1 MIACEQQE
9 SFDCIKQ
16 LRRIAQEMSKKCEE
30 SIWNKIEEEKVIIKP
45 VVRNIRIELAEAGFY
60 KGLNKF
66 VTISSKVLIA
76 ALVLWPIISPDHA
89 LTVLQALNVALLNA
103 FDTYYVYVVS
113 FFLIFCIGMAVI
125 PAVGKLTLG
134 PQNEKPEFSNFSWFS
149 MMFGAGMGI
158 GLMVFS
164 TAEPLW
170 HFGENPEII
179 KGNVAPLTQDAV
191 QSTFRYAFLHYGLH
205 PWGIYVAI
213 GLSMAY
219 FTHARNL
226 PLTVRSSLAPIFG
239 RYLNGITGHLL
250 DITAIIATLLGVA
263 VTIGFGVSQ
272 LVTGFNGLTPLD
284 WLMSSGD
291 QPAPTKTALMLV
303 LIMVMLLSTI
313 SAATGVGRGVKYLSN
328 LNLGLSFIL
337 LLVFLVF
344 GSLFFSLKL
353 YGTALIDYLIT
364 LPAISFEVYEQ
375 NTPLGDWQE
384 NGTIMYWA
392 WWIAFA
398 PFVGLFL
405 ARISKG
411 RSIREFVLGAMLA
424 PAAMCFVWLVLL
436 GGAAINLE
444 LTGAAGGTIIGAAP
458 SDQLFATLNV
468 MLSGNM
474 ATTISILSV
483 VLILTFLITSA
494 DSGVLVLN
502 TIMAGGNVNA
512 HIKHRFIWGMIL
524 TIVVGTLLIVGDG
537 GLEAL
542 QKAMIIGAL
551 PFSVVMVL
559 MCFSV
564 IKEIICHR
572 KRHGAG

>member
-1 MIACEQQE
+1 MKRL
-9 SFDCIKQ
+9 FK
-16 LRRIAQEMSKKCEE
+16 
-30 SIWNKIEEEKVIIKP
+30 
-45 VVRNIRIELAEAGFY
+45 NIQIELAEAGFY

-76 ALVLWPIISPDHA
+76 TLVLWPVVSPDHA
-89 LTVLQALNVALLNA
+89 LTVLQTLNIALLNT
-103 FDTYYVYVVS
+103 FDAYYIYVVS
-113 FFLIFCIGMAVI
+113 FFLIFCIGMAVV
-125 PAVGKLTLG
+125 PSVGKLKLG
-134 PQNEKPEFSNFSWFS
+134 QQNEKPEFSNFSWFS

-170 HFGENPEII
+170 HFGENPETI
-179 KGNVAPLTQDAV
+179 KGNVAPLTQDAI
-191 QSTFRYAFLHYGLH
+191 QSTFRYAFFHYGLH
-205 PWGIYVAI
+205 PWGIYVAV

-226 PLTVRSSLAPIFG
+226 PLTIRSSLAPIFG
-239 RYLNGITGHLL
+239 RYLNGITGHFL

-263 VTIGFGVSQ
+263 VTIGYGVSQ
-272 LVTGFNGLTPLD
+272 LVTGFNGLAPLD
-284 WLMSSGD
+284 WMMSTGEN
-291 QPAPTKTALMLV
+291 PVPTKAALLLV
-303 LIMVMLLSTI
+303 LVIVMLLSTI

-328 LNLGLSFIL
+328 LNLGLSLIL

-353 YGTALIDYLIT
+353 YGSALIDYLVS
-364 LPAISFEVYEQ
+364 LPVISFEVFEQ

-384 NGTIMYWA
+384 SGTIMYWA

-398 PFVGLFL
+398 PFVGFFL

-444 LTGAAGGTIIGAAP
+444 LIGAAEGNIIGAAP
-458 SDQLFATLNV
+458 SAQLFETLNV
-468 MLSGNM
+468 MLSSNM
-474 ATTISILSV
+474 ATAASILAV

-512 HIKHRFIWGMIL
+512 HVKHRFIWGLIL
-524 TIVVGTLLIVGDG
+524 TVVIGTLLMVGDG

-564 IKEIICHR
+564 IKEITNNR
-572 KRHGAG
+572 KRNDAG

>member
-1 MIACEQQE
+1 M
-9 SFDCIKQ
+9 
-16 LRRIAQEMSKKCEE
+16 
-30 SIWNKIEEEKVIIKP
+30 IIKP
-45 VVRNIRIELAEAGFY
+45 LLKNIQIELAEAGFY

-66 VTISSKVLIA
+66 ITICSKVLIT
-76 ALVLWPIISPDHA
+76 ALVLWAAISPDHA
-89 LTVLQALNVALLNA
+89 LSILQALNTALLNA
-103 FDTYYVYVVS
+103 FNVYYLYVVS
-113 FFLIFCIGMAVI
+113 FFLIFCIGMAVV
-125 PAVGKLTLG
+125 PSVGKLKLG
-134 PQNEKPEFSNFSWFS
+134 QQNEKPEFSNFSWFS

-170 HFGENPEII
+170 HFGENPETIR
-179 KGNVAPLTQDAV
+179 GNVVPLTEDAI

-219 FTHARNL
+219 FSHARNL
-226 PLTVRSSLAPIFG
+226 PLTIRSSLAPIFG
-239 RYLNGITGHLL
+239 RYLNGFTGHFL

-263 VTIGFGVSQ
+263 VTIGYGVSQ
-272 LVTGFNGLTPLD
+272 LVTGFNGLAGLD
-284 WLMSSGD
+284 WMMSTGD
-291 QPAPTKTALMLV
+291 GDNPVPTKMALILV
-303 LIMVMLLSTI
+303 LIIVMLLSTV

-337 LLVFLVF
+337 LLVFLIF
-344 GSLFFSLKL
+344 GPLFFSVKL
-353 YGTALIDYLIT
+353 YGVALIDYLVS
-364 LPAISFEVYEQ
+364 LPVISFEVFEQ

-384 NGTIMYWA
+384 SGTIMYWA

-405 ARISKG
+405 ARISRG

-444 LTGAAGGTIIGAAP
+444 LTGASNGNIISAAP
-458 SDQLFATLNV
+458 SAQLFETLNV
-468 MLSGNM
+468 MLSSNM
-474 ATTISILSV
+474 ATAVSILTV

-512 HIKHRFIWGMIL
+512 HIKHRFIWGLIL
-524 TIVVGTLLIVGDG
+524 TVVIGTLLMVGDG

-551 PFSVVMVL
+551 PFSMVMVL

-564 IKEIICHR
+564 IKEITNNR
-572 KRHGAG
+572 KRNDLG